1 MRVFPSIPA
10 AIVTGAVV
18 MPVFMWGWQVIEQT
32 THNQVLVLFWA
43 VLAFFAPV
51 LFSTGD
57 MQYAFKRWRE
67 VGFFRALTSR
77 EDFQRFYIPAWIR
90 VGVLLVSSVTA
101 MLALKALGLDLR

>member
-18 MPVFMWGWQVIEQT
+18 IPVFMRGLQVIERT
-32 THNQVLVLFWA
+32 THSPVLVLSWA

-57 MQYAFKRWRE
+57 MRYAVKRWRE
-67 VGFFRALTSR
+67 VGYLRPLMSR
-77 EDFQRFYIPAWIR
+77 EDFQQFYIPAWIR
-90 VGVLLVSSVTA
+90 ISVVFVSAVA
-101 MLALKALGLDLR
+101 ARLAL